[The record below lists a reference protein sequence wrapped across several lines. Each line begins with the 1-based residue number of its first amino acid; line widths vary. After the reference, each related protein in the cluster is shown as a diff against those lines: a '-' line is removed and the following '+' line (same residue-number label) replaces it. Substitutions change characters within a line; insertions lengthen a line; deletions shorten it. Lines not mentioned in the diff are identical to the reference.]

1 MDSRS
6 QLLKSYGVPK
16 INETLVE
23 QDVFITRIHEEIVKI
38 TMESNMSEFSLN
50 AKLLQFYAMYD
61 VQKKGY
67 IASNEF
73 ELLFITFMNALKI
86 QYEKKSPKQLA
97 KIMDVNQDG
106 SYSKNEIVRNYTK
119 EEIKEYF
126 ETKR

>member
-73 ELLFITFMNALKI
+73 ELLFITFMNFQKI
-86 QYEKKSPKQLA
+86 EFEKKSPKQLA